1 MTSPKEQFDEHLQN
15 ILAICMEMPSITDD
29 EWVKISN
36 STKELFKLK
45 EALTRL
51 QLITVEIDRNRY
63 YNKYIVNTPPP
74 LVTAQEKATDDKF
87 ICCSI
92 CKRTVKI
99 TNLSSHQES
108 TLVCMNIRLTLEME
122 ARYLKSKVA
131 WKQRMYRFFE
141 RNRKT
146 FIGLNIFISSHLRNR
161 EPKGRW
167 WIYNLDRCMYSQF
180 CM

>member
-1 MTSPKEQFDEHLQN
+1 MTSPKEQFDAQLQN

-29 EWVKISN
+29 EWINISN

-45 EALTRL
+45 EILSRI
-51 QLITVEIDRNRY
+51 QIITVEIDNNRY

-74 LVTAQEKATDDKF
+74 LVSAQEKATNDDF

-92 CKRTVKI
+92 CKRIVKI
-99 TNLSSHQES
+99 TNLSSHQE
-108 TLVCMNIRLTLEME
+108 TTKVCMTIRLTLEME
-122 ARYLKSKVA
+122 KRYLKSKVA
-131 WKQRMYRFFE
+131 WKLRMYRFFE
-141 RNRKT
+141 KNRKI
-146 FIGLNIFISSHLRNR
+146 FIELNIFISQHLHNK

-167 WIYNLDRCMYSQF
+167 WIYNLDRIMYSQF